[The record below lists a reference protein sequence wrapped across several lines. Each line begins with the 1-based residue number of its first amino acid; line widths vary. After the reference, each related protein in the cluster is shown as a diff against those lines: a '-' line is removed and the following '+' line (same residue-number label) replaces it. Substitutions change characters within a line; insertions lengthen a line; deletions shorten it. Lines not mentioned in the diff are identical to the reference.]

1 MKCYTILH
9 LHVRMCRNLPEDR
22 ESALTVQAVHSAHR
36 DADRKEN
43 RMKLEDAAERVKEL
57 RETIE
62 RHNHSY
68 YVLDNPTI
76 SDYDY
81 DRLLHELIDLE
92 TEFPAL
98 AAENSPTRRVGGAA
112 LNTFAP
118 VRHEVQMGSLQDV
131 FDVEELRAFDTRVR
145 ETVACPVYTV
155 EPKIDGLSVSLEY
168 RNGQFVRGSTRGDGI
183 TGEDVSENLKT
194 VRSIPM
200 SLREPLP
207 FLEVR
212 GEVYMPRASFDRVV
226 ARQLENEEEPFKNPR
241 NAAAGSLRQKDSRVT
256 AQRGLDIFVF
266 NIQQVEGK
274 NLSAHRESLDFLQEQ
289 GFKVI
294 PTCKRF
300 SEIESAIAEVER
312 IGEARYQF
320 PFDIDGAVIKVDS
333 FADRELLGATSKFP
347 RWAVAFKYPPEEKE
361 TTLRDI
367 LIQVGRTGALTP
379 TAVFEPITLA
389 GTTVSRA
396 VLHNQDFINEKGVA
410 VGDRIIVR
418 KAGDIIPEVV
428 AVAHHQEGA
437 PPYQIP
443 STCPSCGSIAER
455 EEGEAVLRCVNMA
468 CPAQVARNLVHFA
481 SRDAMDVD
489 GLGPAI
495 VHQLLDAGLVQ
506 SFADLYTLEEGQ
518 LAKLERMGKRSAKN
532 LVNAL
537 EASKSRD
544 LSRLLFALGIRGIG
558 QRSAQL
564 LAQRFGE
571 MDGVMSATA
580 EEIAGI
586 EGYGEIMAQSVV
598 DFFALEQNRRLI
610 ERLKE
615 LGLNMRCDTV
625 PAAGTLSGKTFVLT
639 GTLPTLSRSE
649 AKAMI
654 EAVGG
659 KVSGSVSK
667 KTGYVVAGEEAG
679 SKLTKAN
686 ELGIP
691 VIGEDE
697 LRAMIEK
704 GGDSLAE

>member
-1 MKCYTILH
+1 
-9 LHVRMCRNLPEDR
+9 
-22 ESALTVQAVHSAHR
+22 
-36 DADRKEN
+36 
-43 RMKLEDAAERVKEL
+43 MKLEDAAERVKEL

-92 TEFPAL
+92 AEFPAL

-212 GEVYMPRASFDRVV
+212 GEVYMPRSSFDRVV

-274 NLSAHRESLDFLQEQ
+274 KLSAHRESLDFLQEQ

-443 STCPSCGSIAER
+443 SICPSCGSIAER

-686 ELGIP
+686 ALGIP

>member
-1 MKCYTILH
+1 
-9 LHVRMCRNLPEDR
+9 
-22 ESALTVQAVHSAHR
+22 
-36 DADRKEN
+36 
-43 RMKLEDAAERVKEL
+43 MKLEDAAERVKEL

-92 TEFPAL
+92 AEFPAL

-615 LGLNMRCDTV
+615 LGLNMRCDTA

-649 AKAMI
+649 AKSMI

>member
-1 MKCYTILH
+1 
-9 LHVRMCRNLPEDR
+9 
-22 ESALTVQAVHSAHR
+22 
-36 DADRKEN
+36 
-43 RMKLEDAAERVKEL
+43 MKLEDAAERVKEL

-92 TEFPAL
+92 AEFPAL

-443 STCPSCGSIAER
+443 SICPSCGSIAER

-586 EGYGEIMAQSVV
+586 EGYGEIMAQSVA

-686 ELGIP
+686 ALGIP

-704 GGDSLAE
+704 GGNPLAE

>member
-1 MKCYTILH
+1 
-9 LHVRMCRNLPEDR
+9 
-22 ESALTVQAVHSAHR
+22 
-36 DADRKEN
+36 
-43 RMKLEDAAERVKEL
+43 MKLEDAAERVKEL

-443 STCPSCGSIAER
+443 SICPSCGSIAER